1 MPGTPSTDES
11 LIAQEQLLLRESVR
25 LLARGAS
32 PDTAIREMLHLLSEL
47 VGLNRGRVVLPDA
60 ETGELRIRHAYGL
73 TRQEVARG
81 RYRLGEGITGQVMRT
96 GETLIVQ
103 DIDNEPG
110 YLARAVDRSSL
121 PPETVSYIALPIRVE
136 RRVAGVLGVHRL
148 RSRKRSLGDDLQLLR
163 TMAEL
168 IGQVFRLH
176 QLVERRTAALTAEN
190 QQLRAALQE
199 QHPHAAAWGIVGEA
213 PALMAALRQL
223 DQVAPTDATV
233 MLLGE
238 SGTGK
243 ELFARALHLHSPRR
257 DRPFV
262 KVNCA
267 AIPESLFE
275 AELFGHEKG
284 AFTGAST
291 QRIGRFEQADGGTL
305 FLDEIGDLPL
315 PVQVKLLRVLQER
328 VIERLGGRGE
338 RPVDVRIVTATHCDL
353 MALVQASRFRLD
365 LFYRLNVIPIRL
377 PALRERP
384 DDIKLLVQHFL
395 SQLNQRHQR
404 NVLLDPAALA
414 RLVAHPW
421 PGNIRQLYNVVERLV
436 LLSHRDEVDEAT
448 AHWVLQAEGG
458 ASAPPGEP
466 ATGMLLPGGATAR
479 SPRASAIRSYDHVQP
494 QEHAT
499 IVQALQ
505 AHAGNKSRAAQSLG
519 LTLRQLNYRIQ
530 VLGLREGL
538 PPSRQTRSEPN
549 NV

>member
-1 MPGTPSTDES
+1 MPGNPNTDES

-25 LLARGAS
+25 LLGRGAS

-60 ETGELRIRHAYGL
+60 DTGELRIRHAYGL
-73 TRQEVARG
+73 TRHEVARG

-176 QLVERRTAALTAEN
+176 QLIERRTAALTAEN

-353 MALVQASRFRLD
+353 MALVQAGRFRLD

-448 AHWVLQAEGG
+448 AQWVLQAEGD
-458 ASAPPGEP
+458 ASAPHGEP
-466 ATGMLLPGGATAR
+466 SSGMVAPGGAAAR
-479 SPRASAIRSYDHVQP
+479 STLASAIRSYDHVQP
-494 QEHAT
+494 QEQTA
-499 IVQALQ
+499 ILQALQ
-505 AHAGNKSRAAQSLG
+505 THGGNKSRAAQSLG

-530 VLGLREGL
+530 VLGLREAL
-538 PPSRQTRSEPN
+538 TAPRKTRADIN

>member
-1 MPGTPSTDES
+1 
-11 LIAQEQLLLRESVR
+11 
-25 LLARGAS
+25 
-32 PDTAIREMLHLLSEL
+32 
-47 VGLNRGRVVLPDA
+47 
-60 ETGELRIRHAYGL
+60 
-73 TRQEVARG
+73 
-81 RYRLGEGITGQVMRT
+81 MRT

-353 MALVQASRFRLD
+353 MALVQAGRFRLD

-384 DDIKLLVQHFL
+384 ITDC
-395 SQLNQRHQR
+395 
-404 NVLLDPAALA
+404 P
-414 RLVAHPW
+414 
-421 PGNIRQLYNVVERLV
+421 
-436 LLSHRDEVDEAT
+436 
-448 AHWVLQAEGG
+448 
-458 ASAPPGEP
+458 
-466 ATGMLLPGGATAR
+466 
-479 SPRASAIRSYDHVQP
+479 
-494 QEHAT
+494 
-499 IVQALQ
+499 
-505 AHAGNKSRAAQSLG
+505 
-519 LTLRQLNYRIQ
+519 
-530 VLGLREGL
+530 
-538 PPSRQTRSEPN
+538 
-549 NV
+549 